1 MSVSDHDTTLVTR
14 LAAVDPP
21 AFGVLVDRL
30 QGRLLRLAMG
40 FVGERSV
47 AEEVVQDTWVAVF
60 KGLAAFEGRSSLDTW
75 VFSILCN
82 RARTRGVREKRTV
95 PFSAISDD
103 GGEAVL
109 ERERFDAKGGW
120 ASPPRR
126 WDEEDPEKLLLRRE
140 VMVVLKDA
148 IDNLP
153 ATQRIVI
160 TLRDVEG
167 LDSAEVCNVLE
178 ISETNQ
184 RVLLHRARARLRTA
198 LEERLGKTNE

>member
-21 AFGVLVDRL
+21 AFGMLVDRL

-109 ERERFDAKGGW
+109 ERERFDAKGRW